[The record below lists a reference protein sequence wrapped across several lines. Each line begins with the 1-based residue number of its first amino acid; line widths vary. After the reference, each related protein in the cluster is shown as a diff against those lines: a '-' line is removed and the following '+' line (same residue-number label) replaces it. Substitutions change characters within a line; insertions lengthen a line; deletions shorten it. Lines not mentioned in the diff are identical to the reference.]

1 MPEDNEPQ
9 ERAIHICEDEDGNVK
24 ATISGQMKWLEVLF
38 MLGVA
43 SDLVKGEMMKESAL
57 VIQPPFGRPGFAR
70 GN

>member
-9 ERAIHICEDEDGNVK
+9 ERAIHIYEDEDGNVK

-43 SDLVKGEMMKESAL
+43 SDLAKGEMMKNSGV